1 MQDRRRARPDLAG
14 AILNLVAAVVAV
26 IGIVVLPISMGMS
39 MEPGASVGMT
49 HASSS
54 VAASAN
60 GEGAESPAAMGHSA
74 DSMAMDAMS
83 AHGAPPA
90 GEAPGGDPGAAADD
104 DAASGQ
110 CSSSGCGDSAMVCAL
125 ATMCIVGVVLLIIAL
140 RMLRRT
146 SILLPRAG
154 LWHRAT
160 PIVPNPSPGH
170 VRAPSITD
178 LCISRT

>member
-1 MQDRRRARPDLAG
+1 MQDRRRVRPQLAG
-14 AILNLVAAVVAV
+14 AILNLVAAVAAV

-39 MEPGASVGMT
+39 MEPGASMGMS
-49 HASSS
+49 HASS
-54 VAASAN
+54 SAN

-74 DSMAMDAMS
+74 DSMAMDAMP
-83 AHGAPPA
+83 AHGEPPA
-90 GEAPGGDPGAAADD
+90 GEAPDSGPGAATEN

-110 CSSSGCGDSAMVCAL
+110 CTGSGCGDSAMVCAL

-154 LWHRAT
+154 LWPRAT
-160 PIVPNPSPGH
+160 PFVPNPSPGH
-170 VRAPSITD
+170 AHAPSITD

>member
-1 MQDRRRARPDLAG
+1 MQDRRRVRPQLAG
-14 AILNLVAAVVAV
+14 AILNLVAAVAAV

-39 MEPGASVGMT
+39 MEPGASMGMT
-49 HASSS
+49 HAVSSGK
-54 VAASAN
+54 

-83 AHGAPPA
+83 AHRAPPT
-90 GEAPGGDPGAAADD
+90 GEAPDSDPGAAADD
-104 DAASGQ
+104 DADSGQ
-110 CSSSGCGDSAMVCAL
+110 CTGSGCGDSVMVCAL

-146 SILLPRAG
+146 AILLPRAG

-160 PIVPNPSPGH
+160 PFVPNPSPGH
-170 VRAPSITD
+170 ARAPSITD